1 MVQKQAANM
10 RSQGDGFADDDPL
23 AELARIVG
31 FDQPLKRD
39 PVVSLPQAPQMPQM
53 GSADF
58 NLEDELMREFEG
70 YEASPESV
78 SYAPELPAPESVVSR
93 APTADLDPAP
103 QRRDEPRFDPEPSFY
118 AEPEPVY
125 SSEVDH
131 YAHQDVSFGGAYQPE
146 AGFEAIE
153 PEVEAAPSAAA
164 PAPEISFDLAD
175 ELEFA
180 VADVDVRPEIQVPPA
195 RPVQPEPPR
204 LRLPLANFSAQPA
217 RRVEPEVTVQPPKAE
232 PVAEFSSVNF
242 EEVAPVQEVLP
253 SSDALGFGKAT
264 FNWASGPVEPI
275 PATLPVEPTVP
286 FASAAEQAAL
296 PIETEP
302 RAVSTES
309 APVAAPARTGH
320 DEPDFG
326 FAFLDDLMADEDA
339 AVAPPAKEPVV
350 ARAVSDDEFDPFVDQ
365 EFDLQLDEIELDLS
379 DLDVAPQRVEIA
391 PVQPKVVAPVAP
403 AYVAAPVPQPA
414 IRREPEVQTSFANVS
429 PVTASFAAP
438 VTPSPVPAFA
448 APAAAT
454 AAVSY
459 DPAPRLPAAPAADS
473 IGFDPSEISEQ
484 DDLLETLSGMD
495 VPDVPVAETRPVQP
509 AQSDYDI
516 DIDAELATLFEEPTA
531 PPPAAKPVAA
541 GRVAVAPAPVV
552 VAPQS
557 AAQPLEDFDAFEKA
571 LEEDLLSTMSSSGHF
586 EPESRGHITIA
597 GEGQG
602 FRFRRLKPY
611 LMAGTAA
618 VLLLAGAGGLYAWL
632 GSGAVGTLTSGE
644 PQVIAAD
651 KTPVKIVP
659 ENPGGKSVPN
669 QDKAVYDRVAGNG
682 VEDPKQ
688 PSLISSEEEP
698 VDVVQRTLIPENLP
712 LEGESES
719 MATPVGETADPR
731 LLPDGQ
737 PQQAAAEDPATITP
751 RKVRT
756 MIVRPDG
763 TLVAQEVPAEPAAAT
778 PAPAETAAVTQPAS
792 SPDAP
797 VLAAP
802 SVPSANAADG
812 VKTVDTRVVTPGAT
826 NDAAAPA
833 TAPAAP
839 AETAQDV
846 TELASASPATVEA
859 LAAADTAATPAAT
872 TEPAAP
878 ATTEA
883 AAPRAPIPTSRPADQ
898 PVNVVGTVTERGNLR
913 PAQPAASAPAEPAA
927 EVASATP
934 AAATPAPAAAA
945 PAGSYGIQIASLPSE
960 ADAQKSYRNLSSKF
974 GSVLGGKPWEVR
986 QADIPGKG
994 TFYRVR
1000 IVAGS
1005 KADAVA
1011 LCEQYR
1017 SAGGSCIV
1025 SR

>member
-1 MVQKQAANM
+1 M

-53 GSADF
+53 GSAEF

-70 YEASPESV
+70 YEVSPASV
-78 SYAPELPAPESVVSR
+78 SYSPELPAPEPVVSR
-93 APTADLDPAP
+93 ALASELESAP
-103 QRRDEPRFDPEPSFY
+103 QHRDEPRFDAEPSFY

-125 SSEVDH
+125 SSEVDD
-131 YAHQDVSFGGAYQPE
+131 YAHQDVSFGDSYQ
-146 AGFEAIE
+146 ADTGFQAIE
-153 PEVEAAPSAAA
+153 PEVEAAPSVAA
-164 PAPEISFDLAD
+164 PAPEVSFDLSD

-180 VADVDVRPEIQVPPA
+180 VADADVRPEVEVPPA

-217 RRVEPEVTVQPPKAE
+217 RRVEPEVSVQPPRAE
-232 PVAEFSSVNF
+232 PVAEFSHVNF
-242 EEVAPVQEVLP
+242 EDVAPLP
-253 SSDALGFGKAT
+253 EFAQASDNLDFGKAT

-275 PATLPVEPTVP
+275 PAPASVEPAVPSVPAAAQAALPVEP
-286 FASAAEQAAL
+286 
-296 PIETEP
+296 EP
-302 RAVSTES
+302 RAVSVES
-309 APVAAPARTGH
+309 ASVAASARTGR

-339 AVAPPAKEPVV
+339 PVAQPSKEPV
-350 ARAVSDDEFDPFVDQ
+350 AVSAASDDEFDPFADQ
-365 EFDLQLDEIELDLS
+365 DFDLQLDEIELDLS
-379 DLDVAPQRVEIA
+379 DLDVAPQKVEA
-391 PVQPKVVAPVAP
+391 TPVQPMVAAPVAS
-403 AYVAAPVPQPA
+403 AYVAPPVPQPA
-414 IRREPEVQTSFANVS
+414 IRREPEVQTSFASVS

-438 VTPSPVPAFA
+438 VNPSPVPAFA

-454 AAVSY
+454 AAASF
-459 DPAPRLPAAPAADS
+459 DPAPRRPAAPAADS

-495 VPDVPVAETRPVQP
+495 VPEVPVAETRPVQP
-509 AQSDYDI
+509 VQSDYDI
-516 DIDAELATLFEEPTA
+516 DIDAELATLFEEPAA

-541 GRVAVAPAPVV
+541 GRVAVAPVPVA

-557 AAQPLEDFDAFEKA
+557 TAQPLEDFDAFEKA

-651 KTPVKIVP
+651 KSPVKIVP

-669 QDKAVYDRVAGNG
+669 QDKAVYDRVAGNA

-712 LEGESES
+712 LEGEGEA
-719 MATPVGETADPR
+719 MATPVGETEDPR

-778 PAPAETAAVTQPAS
+778 PAPAETAATTQPTS
-792 SPDAP
+792 SADAP

-802 SVPSANAADG
+802 SVPSANAADT
-812 VKTVDTRVVTPGAT
+812 VKTVDTRVVTPSAT
-826 NDAAAPA
+826 NEAAAPA
-833 TAPAAP
+833 TPPAAP
-839 AETAQDV
+839 AATAQNA
-846 TELASASPATVEA
+846 TELVSASPATVEA
-859 LAAADTAATPAAT
+859 LASADTAATPAAT
-872 TEPAAP
+872 EAAAP
-878 ATTEA
+878 AATDA

-913 PAQPAASAPAEPAA
+913 PTQPAASAPAKPAA